1 MRYLQITA
9 FSVVLALGTVGCSVK
24 QLAVNSLAD
33 ALSESGSVFASDND
47 PELIRQALPFSLKLI
62 EALLAESPENRNL
75 LLAASSGFTQYAYA
89 FVQEDA
95 DRLELED
102 IAASDYQRMRARNLY
117 LRARDYGLRGLAL
130 IEPTIAS
137 TLVSDPKGALAGMK
151 QGDVPLLYWTAV
163 SWAGAINVSR
173 DQPELIAEL
182 PQVDALIDRAL
193 QLEPAYAGGSIYSFL
208 IAYEFAR
215 AESEAVAIA
224 KARDHFAKAVALSQ
238 GRLAS
243 PYVTL
248 AESVCVSEQD
258 RKAFVDL
265 LEQALAVDPEGD
277 IENRLLNTIS
287 QARARW
293 LLQEIDELF
302 WDNNDS

>member
-1 MRYLQITA
+1 MKMTV
-9 FSVVLALGTVGCSVK
+9 FSLVLLLCATGCSVK
-24 QLAVNSLAD
+24 QMAVNSLAD

-62 EALLAESPENRNL
+62 EALLGETPENRNL

-95 DRLELED
+95 DRLEMED
-102 IAASDYQRMRARNLY
+102 IAASDYQRARARNLY
-117 LRARDYGLRGLAL
+117 VRSRDYGLRGLAL
-130 IEPTIAS
+130 TDSDVGQA
-137 TLVSDPKGALAGMK
+137 LMSDPESALERMTED
-151 QGDVPLLYWTAV
+151 DVPLLYWTAV

-173 DQPELIAEL
+173 DDPALIAEL

-193 QLEPAYAGGSIYSFL
+193 ELDADYGDGSIYSFL

-224 KARDHFAKAVALSQ
+224 RAREHFERAVALSE
-238 GRLAS
+238 GRLAP

-258 RKAFVDL
+258 RDGFVRL
-265 LEQALAVDPEGD
+265 LEQALAIDPD
-277 IENRLLNTIS
+277 ADLPNRLLNLIS

-293 LLQEIDELF
+293 LMQEIDEYF
-302 WDNNDS
+302 WDNNDN

>member
-1 MRYLQITA
+1 M
-9 FSVVLALGTVGCSVK
+9 
-24 QLAVNSLAD
+24 AVNSLAD

-62 EALLAESPENRNL
+62 EALLAETPENPNL

-95 DRLELED
+95 DRAELED
-102 IAASDYQRMRARNLY
+102 MTASDRLRIRARKLY

-130 IEPTIAS
+130 RDAT
-137 TLVSDPKGALAGMK
+137 VSESLFTDPQGALARMRHEE
-151 QGDVPLLYWTAV
+151 VPLLYWTAV

-193 QLEPAYAGGSIYSFL
+193 ALDSDYGQGSIYSFL

-215 AESEAVAIA
+215 SDSEEEAIA
-224 KARDHFAKAVALSQ
+224 KANAHFERAVSLSQ

-248 AESVCVSEQD
+248 AESVCVAQQD
-258 RKAFVDL
+258 RQRFVQL
-265 LEQALAVDPEGD
+265 LEQALAVDPEAD
-277 IENRLLNTIS
+277 LDNRLLNTIT

-293 LLQEIDELF
+293 LMQEIDELF
-302 WDNNDS
+302 WKSDDS